1 MPQAPRVSRLPRRHA
16 PLRRRLQT
24 LVLSNQLAPLH
35 LTHQINLNR
44 LPLFPAPSLRLSTFT
59 LHPSL
64 FIPPLLSILIPAYN
78 AAPWIDT
85 TLRSALAQTWPN
97 TELIVV
103 DDGSTDTTLALAN
116 AFASAHSAASIR
128 VVTQPNRGASA
139 ARNHALRLAR
149 GDYIQFLDADDWIA
163 PDKITIQLDR
173 LIPLGPR
180 ALASASW
187 VRVDREFLHNGEPS
201 TRSSITF
208 PQPPPPNARDLTGIE
223 FLQLNFETI
232 SMMHPAAWLAPRALL
247 DAAGPWDES
256 LSLNDD
262 GEYFARVALA
272 STGIVFCPDARS
284 FYRSNLSGSLS
295 RRKDP
300 RALASLH
307 RSVELT
313 LSHLLAA
320 DSSPRST
327 AAAAFAWKWAAFE
340 LYPSSPDLSR
350 DAERRSLALGGSPRP
365 FPASGRFQLLSQLL
379 GWRLAR
385 RLTA

>member
-1 MPQAPRVSRLPRRHA
+1 MQRRHA

-24 LVLSNQLAPLH
+24 LVLPNQLAPL
-35 LTHQINLNR
+35 
-44 LPLFPAPSLRLSTFT
+44 RLSRRINSSHVSSISCSVPPPFNI
-59 LHPSL
+59 HPSPLTPHSSL
-64 FIPPLLSILIPAYN
+64 FIHPLVSILIPAYN

-103 DDGSTDTTLALAN
+103 DDGSTDDTLALAN
-116 AFASAHSAASIR
+116 AFAASHPSASIR

-149 GDYIQFLDADDWIA
+149 GDYIQFLDADDLLA
-163 PDKITIQLDR
+163 PDKIAAQLSR
-173 LIPLGPR
+173 LLPLGPR
-180 ALASASW
+180 ALASSSW
-187 VRVDREFLHNGEPS
+187 ARFENNLPS
-201 TRSSITF
+201 DSSHSSPAQSAPISP
-208 PQPPPPNARDLTGIE
+208 PQPNSRDLTGIE

-272 STGIVFCPDARS
+272 STGIVFCPAARS

-300 RALASLH
+300 RALASLF

-313 LSHLLAA
+313 LTHLLAA
-320 DSSPRST
+320 DPSPRSR
-327 AAAAFAWKWAAFE
+327 ASAAFAWKWAAFE

-350 DAERRSLALGGSPRP
+350 DAENRSLVLGGSPRP
-365 FPASGRFQLLSQLL
+365 FPGSGRFQLLSKLL

-385 RLTA
+385 RLLA

>member
-1 MPQAPRVSRLPRRHA
+1 MPRRHA

-24 LVLSNQLAPLH
+24 LVLPNQLAPLPPASR
-35 LTHQINLNR
+35 INPGHVSTIPTPLPPAVSQLSSLNSQLQ
-44 LPLFPAPSLRLSTFT
+44 LP
-59 LHPSL
+59 
-64 FIPPLLSILIPAYN
+64 IPPLVSILIPAYN

-85 TLRSALAQTWPN
+85 TLRSALAQTWTN
-97 TELIVV
+97 IELIVV
-103 DDGSTDTTLALAN
+103 DDGSTDATLALAN
-116 AFASAHSAASIR
+116 AFASAHPAASIR

-139 ARNHALRLAR
+139 ARNHALRLAH
-149 GDYIQFLDADDWIA
+149 GDYIQFIDADDWIA

-173 LIPLGPR
+173 LLPLGPR

-187 VRVDREFLHNGEPS
+187 FRVENELLRNGAISPH
-201 TRSSITF
+201 TYGITF
-208 PQPPPPNARDLTGIE
+208 PQPPQPNARDLTGIE

-247 DAAGPWDES
+247 DAAGPWDET

-300 RALASLH
+300 RALASLF

-313 LSHLLAA
+313 LSHLHAA
-320 DSSPRST
+320 DSSPRSR

-340 LYPSSPDLSR
+340 LYPAAPDLSR

-365 FPASGRFQLLSQLL
+365 FPGSGRFQLFAKLL